1 MPSED
6 TLVTDPPTPMTTE
19 DLNAVVRALYPR
31 IKRFFRNKL
40 PEPDCYDQ
48 ANEAIKDFLAADRSR
63 IRSPRTYLWGIAR
76 KKVLQALHK
85 RRPTEQFDST
95 QVSIADL
102 GTSQS
107 ARLDR
112 RNLLLNALRTLPLDH
127 QVAFELRH
135 AEELSLQEV
144 ADTLEVSLATAKRYV
159 QAAREQL
166 AVVLRPQAP
175 GLSEQD
181 EAELADAYRNG

>member
-1 MPSED
+1 MASD
-6 TLVTDPPTPMTTE
+6 HTLVTDSPAMTTE

-31 IKRFFRNKL
+31 IKRFFRSKL
-40 PEPDCYDQ
+40 PEPECYDQ

-76 KKVLQALHK
+76 KKVLQALRK

-95 QVSIADL
+95 QVSISDL

-112 RNLLLNALRTLPLDH
+112 RNLLLNALRTIPLDH

-135 AEELSLQEV
+135 AEEMSLQEV
-144 ADTLEVSLATAKRYV
+144 ADALEVSLATAKRYL

-166 AVVLRPQAP
+166 AAVLRTEGA
-175 GLSEQD
+175 GLSEHD
-181 EAELADAYRNG
+181 AAEIADAYRNG

>member
-1 MPSED
+1 
-6 TLVTDPPTPMTTE
+6 MTTQE
-19 DLNAVVRALYPR
+19 LHAVVQGLYPR
-31 IKRFFRNKL
+31 IKRFFRSKL
-40 PEPDCYDQ
+40 PEPECYDQ
-48 ANEAIKDFLAADRSR
+48 ANETIKDFLAADRSR

-76 KKVLQALHK
+76 KKVLQALRR

-135 AEELSLQEV
+135 AEEMSLQEV
-144 ADTLEVSLATAKRYV
+144 ADTLEVSLATAKRYL
-159 QAAREQL
+159 QSAREQL
-166 AVVLRPQAP
+166 AMVLRSRAP
-175 GLSEQD
+175 TLSEQE
-181 EAELADAYRNG
+181 EAEIADAYRNG

>member
-1 MPSED
+1 LLD
-6 TLVTDPPTPMTTE
+6 TMTSE

-48 ANEAIKDFLAADRSR
+48 ANETIKDFLAADRSR
-63 IRSPRTYLWGIAR
+63 VRNPRTYLWGIAR
-76 KKVLQALHK
+76 MKVLQVLQR

-95 QVSIADL
+95 QISIADL

-112 RNLLLNALRTLPLDH
+112 RNLLLNALRTLPVDH

-135 AEELSLQEV
+135 AEEMSMQEV

-166 AVVLRPQAP
+166 AAVLRPAGT

-181 EAELADAYRNG
+181 AAEITDAYRNG